1 MWRAEHDSRL
11 VLFLTREYPVWL
23 FMMDYAAD
31 CYGRVYCSAIK
42 LVRISTFTAELGAKK
57 KVNEKSSL
65 CQIDGCRDK
74 DKEGRG
80 GGQV

>member
-42 LVRISTFTAELGAKK
+42 LVRISTFTADRGAKK
-57 KVNEKSSL
+57 KLVQS
-65 CQIDGCRDK
+65 QIYGSRDK
-74 DKEGRG
+74 NKEGRG